1 MEVSG
6 VTTRSEAM
14 TAARPLDRLV
24 MRIRL
29 AIVRSV
35 CRVFLPR
42 NVWVGMHF
50 GAYTQKWSV
59 HLGRLDNR
67 GVLQGLSDRDAGA

>member
-1 MEVSG
+1 MNEG
-6 VTTRSEAM
+6 QRNE
-14 TAARPLDRLV
+14 RRLDRLV

-29 AIVRSV
+29 AIVRAV
-35 CRVFLPR
+35 CRLLLPR

-59 HLGRLDNR
+59 QLGRLDNR
-67 GVLQGLSDRDAGA
+67 GVLQGISDRDAGA

>member
-1 MEVSG
+1 MNERSEVS
-6 VTTRSEAM
+6 RLA
-14 TAARPLDRLV
+14 RLV

-29 AIVRSV
+29 EIVRAV
-35 CRVFLPR
+35 CRLLLPR

-67 GVLQGLSDRDAGA
+67 GVLQGISDRDADA